1 MGKLKGGCI
10 QLLRK
15 GSTSP
20 GNLDSYYWARA
31 ATNAKCTNND
41 NDNRDNDTVVT
52 AMATAVAPT
61 TTTTTTAT
69 TTGMNSERCL
79 EASNGDI
86 RVPE

>member
-41 NDNRDNDTVVT
+41 NDNGVICE
-52 AMATAVAPT
+52 M
-61 TTTTTTAT
+61 
-69 TTGMNSERCL
+69 
-79 EASNGDI
+79 
-86 RVPE
+86 